1 MICAS
6 ARGGDDQRRPS
17 GSSPAGHHHHPHRGS
32 AAAAGGRRHGC
43 RKKAAEGGGSEV
55 PTAEQQ
61 RKSKRKQTA
70 GGQPLQSQQCRTT
83 AGKPKQDKGGG
94 SVEGVKGEED
104 GGRAG
109 EGGRKKGGEWR
120 WEAWEKRVREGV
132 VSVEDALRRALA
144 RKESIE
150 AIYDVDSKP
159 IATGMFTN
167 IKKCRSKA
175 SGKEFA
181 AKFSLRNRCGTDCT
195 AEIYHEVALLSI
207 VAQCPHVVHLC
218 DIFETPQEII
228 LVLEYAPGG
237 DLQSIIDDN
246 MVPFESDVVEFVRI
260 VLEGLEYIHKN
271 KIAHLDI
278 KPQNLVMMGAFP
290 DCDIK
295 LCDFE
300 ISRAILPG
308 ESIRE
313 ILGTPDY
320 VAPEILHYESISTAA
335 DMWSLGVTTYVL
347 LTGFSPFGGDTDQE
361 TFCNISKAQLDF
373 PEELFEDVSEQAK
386 DFITRLL
393 VREPSS
399 RPTASDC
406 LKHPWISQQS
416 NRTPGPSG
424 RRYLSVSAAP
434 SPAVSCRDLT
444 LLRRHLSKSREALFE
459 RVASSNFR
467 KALSRSR
474 DRLCGSHLS
483 LVARSRDTLYDLP
496 TTAARRRSRDE
507 LSTLLSRSHEALA
520 LRDCLQKVGARPL
533 AGFYGSMV
541 DTNVNQGL
549 EPDNQFTMSS
559 AALATTNSPSL
570 LNGNTSPLNNSTE
583 EAASEGAVEDSDSEG
598 TLRDWKE
605 EGSGT
610 TSPENAIA
618 KVCDSDGESDRERVS
633 CSDEQQ
639 TKDQE
644 RGEVD
649 TEVLRDTVGKQESET
664 EKEREKDITCESE
677 YASMKSQGIEE
688 IESSQENESQTEEP
702 EEPRYTVAQL
712 ISVFNKRWESSKQL
726 GVGRPP
732 PITLPTMPEDELEK
746 EELAEEPTSSK
757 ESMVKEE
764 GNGDDDG
771 KVGTDAEDGNHPSL
785 TQYLRSG
792 SLSSET
798 SGYETPS
805 DVSSMASW
813 EEGITKQAKSIP
825 VEKEQ
830 EVSTGSHAIERRG
843 SAQGSVFHHTWG
855 MKVCDG
861 SYSRAMSR
869 FGNADRNLEQR
880 GRACKPLGEQTV
892 EKSHR
897 KCKSLVKPFL

>member
-6 ARGGDDQRRPS
+6 ARAGDDQGRR
-17 GSSPAGHHHHPHRGS
+17 SSTASHHHHNSNNHQHNGSRGTT
-32 AAAAGGRRHGC
+32 AGNRRQGN
-43 RKKAAEGGGSEV
+43 RKKAEEV
-55 PTAEQQ
+55 PDEQQ
-61 RKSKRKQTA
+61 RKAGSRRKQSTTQQPHHHNGKVVGKA
-70 GGQPLQSQQCRTT
+70 KQGG
-83 AGKPKQDKGGG
+83 AVANADEEG
-94 SVEGVKGEED
+94 SARD
-104 GGRAG
+104 A
-109 EGGRKKGGEWR
+109 GGRKKGAE
-120 WEAWEKRVREGV
+120 WEAWERRVRGGV
-132 VSVEDALRRALA
+132 VSVDDALRKTLTRREGFEAL
-144 RKESIE
+144 
-150 AIYDVDSKP
+150 YQVDPKP

-175 SGKEFA
+175 SGKEYA

-246 MVPFESDVVEFVRI
+246 MVPFESDVVDFVRI

-271 KIAHLDI
+271 NIAHLDI

-308 ESIRE
+308 ESIKE

-320 VAPEILHYESISTAA
+320 VAPEILHYEPLSTAA

-361 TFCNISKAQLDF
+361 TFCNIAKAQLDF
-373 PEELFEDVSEQAK
+373 PEELFEDVSQQAK

-393 VREPSS
+393 VRDPSS
-399 RPTASDC
+399 RPTASEC

-416 NRTPGPSG
+416 NHTSGPSG

-444 LLRRHLSKSREALFE
+444 LLRRHLSKSREALYE

-483 LVARSRDTLYDLP
+483 LVARSRDTLYDSP

-520 LRDCLQKVGARPL
+520 LRDCLQKIGARPL
-533 AGFYGSMV
+533 AGFYGSMI
-541 DTNVNQGL
+541 DTNVSQGL
-549 EPDNQFTMSS
+549 EPENQFMLSK
-559 AALATTNSPSL
+559 ATSTATNSTSL
-570 LNGNTSPLNNSTE
+570 SNGNTSPVSST
-583 EAASEGAVEDSDSEG
+583 ADDSVREDATEDSSDSEG
-598 TLRDWKE
+598 TLRE
-605 EGSGT
+605 EDGSART
-610 TSPENAIA
+610 TPDDVTA
-618 KVCDSDGESDRERVS
+618 KICDSDGESDRERAS
-633 CSDEQQ
+633 GGDETQ
-639 TKDQE
+639 TKGAEQRSEAGQREGSEDE
-644 RGEVD
+644 RENSKDNANCTSGTASTANELLEETMTCGEDESEAD
-649 TEVLRDTVGKQESET
+649 TE
-664 EKEREKDITCESE
+664 
-677 YASMKSQGIEE
+677 
-688 IESSQENESQTEEP
+688 

-712 ISVFNKRWESSKQL
+712 ISVFNKRMESSRKI

-732 PITLPTMPEDELEK
+732 PISLPTMPEDTLEK
-746 EELAEEPTSSK
+746 EEQPEEGRRAEDEGRSTAEDSEVK
-757 ESMVKEE
+757 ERVGEEEE
-764 GNGDDDG
+764 GNQSTT
-771 KVGTDAEDGNHPSL
+771 V
-785 TQYLRSG
+785 QYLRSG

-805 DVSSMASW
+805 DASSMASW
-813 EEGITKQAKSIP
+813 EEGITKQAKSLST
-825 VEKEQ
+825 EKEVP
-830 EVSTGSHAIERRG
+830 EVSPGSHATERR
-843 SAQGSVFHHTWG
+843 SSTQGPLFHHTWG

-861 SYSRAMSR
+861 SYNRAMSR
-869 FGNADRNLEQR
+869 FGNVERGLEHK
-880 GRACKPLGEQTV
+880 GRACKPQTEQAA
-892 EKSHR
+892 ERSHR
-897 KCKSLVKPFL
+897 KCKPLVKPFL